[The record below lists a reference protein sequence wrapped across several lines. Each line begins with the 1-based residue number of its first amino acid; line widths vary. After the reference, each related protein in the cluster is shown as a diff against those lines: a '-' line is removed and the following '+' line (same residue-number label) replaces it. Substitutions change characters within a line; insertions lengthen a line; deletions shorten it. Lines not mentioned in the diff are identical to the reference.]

1 MLLSPNGA
9 GRRTNY
15 LSLGGP
21 PLSTFFFSRIAPAF
35 APALCTRGGI
45 PLRTTSG
52 RMVGQPCFFL
62 PPVDVEQAP
71 PLFQATCVH
80 PPTPPPPWMEGIL
93 ARRYLS
99 YLEGGGESDLEL
111 RGGGAGGGRHH
122 ISRKGFEVSS
132 WSTSNKARQKNRHK
146 KKTNELERPRT
157 CWTCPR
163 PSSSASP
170 DSPTA

>member
-111 RGGGAGGGRHH
+111 GGGGRGGRHH
-122 ISRKGFEVSS
+122 ISKRGFRGFEWEHTRESEAEKPPQKENKRTRKAPNLLDVS
-132 WSTSNKARQKNRHK
+132 KAIFVC
-146 KKTNELERPRT
+146 L
-157 CWTCPR
+157 
-163 PSSSASP
+163 A
-170 DSPTA
+170 